1 MSYSYGKSIV
11 TDGLAFYVD
20 AGNGNSYDAATGG
33 ATFTGLVGGLNAT
46 LTNMDTSPSSGS
58 YDYSSANGGSLA
70 FDGANDYAT
79 LGYSL
84 PAQSSST
91 TFTWNLWI
99 YLPSGND
106 DDYVIFGNRYG
117 PANLQFIK
125 ITPTNWEY
133 YNGGAENISYSI
145 PTNQWINLCVVKNQ
159 GTHYYYSNASQVGT
173 RSSNKS
179 IVANPV
185 FMGADAYS
193 GVKEPSSVQFA
204 SAAIYD
210 RALSASEVT
219 QNYNALKN
227 RFV

>member
-1 MSYSYGKSIV
+1 MAGVVGPTIPGV
-11 TDGLAFYVD
+11 TDGLVFYVD
-20 AGNGNSYDAATGG
+20 AALSYTSGSTIWYD
-33 ATFTGLVGGLNAT
+33 LVGSGNTT
-46 LTNMDTSPSSGS
+46 LTNGPTFDRE
-58 YDYSSANGGSLA
+58 NGGSIV
-70 FDGANDYAT
+70 FDGSNDYAT
-79 LGYSL
+79 AGYQM
-84 PAQSSST
+84 PAQSSTT
-91 TFTWNLWI
+91 TFSWNLWI
-99 YLPSGND
+99 YLYSGNGNND
-106 DDYVIFGNRYG
+106 VIFGNRYG

-133 YNGGAENISYSI
+133 YSGGGEFIGYSI

-193 GVKEPSSVQFA
+193 SVKEPSSVQVA

-210 RALSASEVT
+210 RALSLTEVT
-219 QNYNALKN
+219 QNYNALKS
-227 RFV
+227 RFNL